1 MITKQLGAR
10 LIEIF
15 KGDIYAPADSPDG
28 YESILLRYGEDD
40 YAAITD
46 ATTIEELDDLYAAW
60 CHFRGEDYS
69 DE

>member
-28 YESILLRYGEDD
+28 YESILLRYGDLD
-40 YAAITD
+40 YCAITD

-60 CHFRGEDYS
+60 CSFRGEDYS
-69 DE
+69 NE